1 MSVGERTTGIVPRAG
16 ESSVQARPAAAAMA
30 RRSLVAGLIGAG
42 IQASRTPW
50 MHERE
55 GEHQGL
61 RYVYKLID
69 LDRLGLDTA
78 AVPDLITAAE
88 RLGFAGVNIT
98 HPCKHL
104 AAGLVDEL
112 REEAEAIGA
121 INTILFRDGR
131 RIGHNTDYT
140 GFATA
145 FRREMADV
153 ARDVVLLVGAGGAGA
168 AVAHALLALG
178 TQRVLISDIDVA
190 KAERL
195 STNLQKRFGAKSVA
209 GAGQPSAVVG
219 QADGV
224 VNTTPVGM
232 DKYPGLPID
241 AALLRPNLW
250 VADII
255 YFPAETELLRQARE
269 RGCRTMSGIAMAV
282 FQAVDAFRLFTGLDP
297 DPERMRRHFEAIGG
311 TEQ

>member
-1 MSVGERTTGIVPRAG
+1 MSVGERTIGIVPRTG
-16 ESSVQARPAAAAMA
+16 ESPLRAPSVAAIP

-61 RYVYKLID
+61 RYVYKIID
-69 LDRLGLDTA
+69 LDRLGLDAA

-88 RLGFAGVNIT
+88 RMGFAGVNVT

-104 AAGLVDEL
+104 AASLVDDL
-112 REEAEAIGA
+112 HAEAEAIGA

-131 RIGHNTDYT
+131 RSGHNTDYS
-140 GFATA
+140 GFAAA
-145 FRREMADV
+145 FRREMGDAT
-153 ARDVVLLVGAGGAGA
+153 RDVVLLLGAGGAGA

-178 TQRVLISDIDVA
+178 TKRALIVDIDRA

-195 STNLQKRFGAKSVA
+195 SANLERRFGS
-209 GAGQPSAVVG
+209 GSAAATS
-219 QADGV
+219 QLADATGLV
-224 VNTTPVGM
+224 DGIVNTTPVGM

-241 AALLRPNLW
+241 ADLLRSDLW
-250 VADII
+250 IADII
-255 YFPAETELLRQARE
+255 YFPAETQLLRHARE
-269 RGCRTMSGIAMAV
+269 RGCRTMSGIGMAV